1 MFFPFL
7 RFRTSVEKT
16 DRSARTTQ
24 LVSLVSHR
32 KDIDVCAQQDL
43 RATTVRM
50 VTMLLLAYPCAHVNF
65 YLAPTSLN
73 IKHSEAEISIF
84 TCASQHLKSPMFTE
98 GVFSMNLPVLSR
110 YVQLGLNANEIQIPY
125 DKHHRVSPLVNGHQN
140 THNSVKYEVICH
152 VK

>member
-1 MFFPFL
+1 ME
-7 RFRTSVEKT
+7 RTNA
-16 DRSARTTQ
+16 SARTTQ
-24 LVSLVSHR
+24 LVSLVLHR

-43 RATTVRM
+43 RASTVTV

-84 TCASQHLKSPMFTE
+84 TWARQHLKSPMFTE
-98 GVFSMNLPVLSR
+98 GVFWMNLPVLSR

-125 DKHHRVSPLVNGHQN
+125 DKHHRVSPLVKGHQN
-140 THNSVKYEVICH
+140 TDNRPISIY
-152 VK
+152 

>member
-1 MFFPFL
+1 ME
-7 RFRTSVEKT
+7 RAY
-16 DRSARTTQ
+16 ARTTQ
-24 LVSLVSHR
+24 LVSLVLHR

-43 RATTVRM
+43 RVTTVRM

-98 GVFSMNLPVLSR
+98 GVFWMNLPVLSR
-110 YVQLGLNANEIQIPY
+110 YVPLGLNANEIQIPCV
-125 DKHHRVSPLVNGHQN
+125 KHHRVSSLIKSHQN
-140 THNSVKYEVICH
+140 THNSVKYEVQ
-152 VK
+152 VT

>member
-32 KDIDVCAQQDL
+32 KDIDVSVLQVLKAN
-43 RATTVRM
+43 TVRM
-50 VTMLLLAYPCAHVNF
+50 VTMLLLAYPCAQLKF

-73 IKHSEAEISIF
+73 IKHSETEISIF
-84 TCASQHLKSPMFTE
+84 TCVSQHLKSPMFT
-98 GVFSMNLPVLSR
+98 
-110 YVQLGLNANEIQIPY
+110 
-125 DKHHRVSPLVNGHQN
+125 
-140 THNSVKYEVICH
+140 
-152 VK
+152 